1 MNKLFLGAIIAI
13 MGFGLWYFSGNKPS
27 LKPGT
32 IPFTTTQGT
41 TPSSTETQL
50 PTEITIQLNEEN
62 NSGELGTA
70 TLKDTEGKVMVA
82 LNLTGAPKGVAQPAH
97 IHEGSCPGVGAVK
110 YPLTSASDGRSE
122 TTLNISLEKL
132 LSQLPLAVNV
142 HKSAS
147 QAGVYIACGNLIA
160 K

>member
-1 MNKLFLGAIIAI
+1 MNRLFFVVVIAVAAL
-13 MGFGLWYFSGNKPS
+13 GLWYVLGKKPYQP
-27 LKPGT
+27 K
-32 IPFTTTQGT
+32 TTTPFGT
-41 TPSSTETQL
+41 TQETASPSTQIQL
-50 PTEITIQLNEEN
+50 PTQITIQLNEEN

-70 TLKDTEGKVMVA
+70 TLKDTEGKIMVT